1 MCLGGWRQKSKNIP
15 GFQVHPEVLEDTLV
29 THHHFSSDWSVAIL
43 QKPEPPKDRTTS
55 GWRPKS
61 TRAHLPRRKWLRHTG
76 STENR
81 GTKVA
86 GVTNG
91 EMLPLGGARGR
102 HSPEQSTAKLTACS
116 KGFGEA
122 HKATGSYWHFGN
134 SSSGNGGL
142 LRWEPGAEET
152 NYKARN

>member
-1 MCLGGWRQKSKNIP
+1 MCLGGWRQKPRNIP
-15 GFQVHPEVLEDTLV
+15 GFQVHPEVLEDALV

-43 QKPEPPKDRTTS
+43 QNPEPPKDRTTR

-76 STENR
+76 GTENR

-122 HKATGSYWHFGN
+122 RKATGSYWHFGN